1 MLSGLRTYQVL
12 RLLPSV
18 LWEQV
23 HIPRF
28 GKTVWKNN
36 VSEEDYENYHFL
48 FNGAKF
54 DKTILTASQQLPF
67 P

>member
-28 GKTVWKNN
+28 GKTVCKNN
-36 VSEEDYENYHFL
+36 LSEED
-48 FNGAKF
+48 
-54 DKTILTASQQLPF
+54 
-67 P
+67 